1 MTLVDIHCHILPGID
16 DGSKDWETSLHLAR
30 EAVKDMVK
38 HKIENVLGSA
48 NKA

>member
-30 EAVKDMVK
+30 EAVKDGVTQCSCNTTYTK
-38 HKIENVLGSA
+38 W
-48 NKA
+48 